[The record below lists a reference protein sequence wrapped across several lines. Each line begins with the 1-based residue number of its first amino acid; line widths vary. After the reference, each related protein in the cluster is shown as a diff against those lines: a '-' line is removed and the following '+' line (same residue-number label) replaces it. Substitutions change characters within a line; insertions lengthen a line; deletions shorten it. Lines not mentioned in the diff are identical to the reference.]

1 MAEEKKD
8 NKTFGSGKSFG
19 AGTSVPGSW
28 TSRVDWGKVASD
40 LKSVE
45 DLISGNTERQLRRK
59 EEAQELGFE
68 DRKSMRKGNKVA
80 KLEEEM
86 KGLSPDSKKYKR
98 LEKKVERK
106 KSKIEY
112 TEAEQKRR
120 EEEEEKKKQ
129 EGNTDSKKS
138 TDSEDNSTLNTNT
151 VDRDISV
158 SGRTDENKKKD
169 ATAVPMLDRGFFPLS
184 SKKNKSPM
192 KFGGG
197 DANFIANYRK
207 SSPKQVNYGDIRSQI
222 DAVADAY
229 KSQVEALAKKEL
241 EAYDINEAS
250 VEGFKGFGNGQN
262 MATEYFTAQKEE
274 LARLKNEAAKTSY
287 RGKRYKN
294 LKLKMQE
301 IEDNSINMNNRMK
314 ELQDAKLEWV
324 TANGYG
330 PEGNGISAYSNGSS
344 QEKKHYLNEIFSK
357 NAPVQMTDGQMIFTI
372 KDPTTGE
379 PKQMTLEQA
388 MEGVYK
394 IDERSRTA
402 LKNQR
407 DALRKSVKDNLSF
420 DEGAIKSDL
429 DYMLRDA
436 NDNQLMSWMYDDLN
450 GTGRSFIEDFAAANT
465 GLSEED
471 LNPSSDLWKKE
482 GFVDALREE
491 IKEYYLEMSRST
503 YNKYQ
508 VASNNKGIPSDPV
521 SNTFEEGFEQFLESN
536 TEQIK

>member
-8 NKTFGSGKSFG
+8 NKTFGSGGSFG

-40 LKSVE
+40 LKNVE
-45 DLISGNTERQLRRK
+45 DLIAGKTERQLRRK
-59 EEAQELGFE
+59 AEAQELGFE
-68 DRKSMRKGNKVA
+68 DRKEMRKAKRAGKKDLRENKKNQKDQLKEMQDKGYVDKDGNMTDAGKA
-80 KLEEEM
+80 EKERREQEDFENLMDEE
-86 KGLSPDSKKYKR
+86 
-98 LEKKVERK
+98 
-106 KSKIEY
+106 IA
-112 TEAEQKRR
+112 EAEK
-120 EEEEEKKKQ
+120 EEEED
-129 EGNTDSKKS
+129 DSPITFKS
-138 TDSEDNSTLNTNT
+138 Y
-151 VDRDISV
+151 
-158 SGRTDENKKKD
+158 
-169 ATAVPMLDRGFFPLS
+169 FPLLN
-184 SKKNKSPM
+184 KKSPM

-197 DANFIANYRK
+197 SASLIRGYRQ
-207 SSPKQVNYGDIRSQI
+207 SSPKQVNYGNIRSQV

-274 LARLKNEAAKTSY
+274 LARLKNEAAKTNY

-330 PEGNGISAYSNGSS
+330 PEGNGISTYSNGSS
-344 QEKKHYLNEIFSK
+344 KEKRHYLNEIFSK

-372 KDPTTGE
+372 KDPNTGE
-379 PKQMTLEQA
+379 PKQMTLDQA

-394 IDERSRTA
+394 IDERSRDA
-402 LKNQR
+402 LKKQR
-407 DALRKSVKDNLSF
+407 ESLRKSVKDNLSF
-420 DEGAIKSDL
+420 DEGAVESQL

-436 NDNQLMSWMYDDLN
+436 GDNQLMSWMYDDLN
-450 GTGRSFIEDFAAANT
+450 GTGRSFVEDFAAANT

-508 VASNNKGIPSDPV
+508 EASNNKGSYSEPT

-536 TEQIK
+536 TE

>member
-1 MAEEKKD
+1 MAEEKKED
-8 NKTFGSGKSFG
+8 KTFGSGESFG

-40 LKSVE
+40 LKNVE
-45 DLISGNTERQLRRK
+45 DLIAGKTERQLRRK
-59 EEAQELGFE
+59 EEAQELGFA
-68 DRKSMRKGNKVA
+68 DRKEMRKAKRAGKKALRKDKKDQKDQLKEMQDKGYVDKDGNMTDAGKA
-80 KLEEEM
+80 EKERREKEDFENLMEEEIDQAEENQDEEDD
-86 KGLSPDSKKYKR
+86 SPMTFKSYFP
-98 LEKKVERK
+98 LQNK
-106 KSKIEY
+106 KS
-112 TEAEQKRR
+112 
-120 EEEEEKKKQ
+120 
-129 EGNTDSKKS
+129 
-138 TDSEDNSTLNTNT
+138 
-151 VDRDISV
+151 
-158 SGRTDENKKKD
+158 
-169 ATAVPMLDRGFFPLS
+169 PLE
-184 SKKNKSPM
+184 
-192 KFGGG
+192 FGGG
-197 DANFIANYRK
+197 SASLIRSYK
-207 SSPKQVNYGDIRSQI
+207 QSSPKQVNYGNIRSQI

-330 PEGNGISAYSNGSS
+330 PEGNGISSYSNGSS
-344 QEKKHYLNEIFSK
+344 KENRHYLNEIFSK
-357 NAPVQMTDGQMIFTI
+357 NAPVQMTDGKMIFTI
-372 KDPTTGE
+372 KDPNTGE
-379 PKQMTLEQA
+379 AKQMTLDQA

-394 IDERSRTA
+394 IDERSREA

-508 VASNNKGIPSDPV
+508 AASNNKGIPSDPV
-521 SNTFEEGFEQFLESN
+521 GNTFEEGFEQFLESN
-536 TEQIK
+536 P

>member
-8 NKTFGSGKSFG
+8 NKTFGSGASFG
-19 AGTSVPGSW
+19 AGTSVSGSW

-40 LKSVE
+40 LKNVE
-45 DLISGNTERQLRRK
+45 DLIAGKTERQLRRK
-59 EEAQELGFE
+59 AEAQELGFE
-68 DRKSMRKGNKVA
+68 DRKEMRKAKRAGKKDLRENKKNEKDQLKEMQKKGYVDKDGNMTDAGKA
-80 KLEEEM
+80 EKERREQEDFENLMEEEI
-86 KGLSPDSKKYKR
+86 DQ
-98 LEKKVERK
+98 
-106 KSKIEY
+106 
-112 TEAEQKRR
+112 AEENQ
-120 EEEEEKKKQ
+120 EEEDDSPMTFKSYFPLL
-129 EGNTDSKKS
+129 SKKS
-138 TDSEDNSTLNTNT
+138 P
-151 VDRDISV
+151 I
-158 SGRTDENKKKD
+158 
-169 ATAVPMLDRGFFPLS
+169 
-184 SKKNKSPM
+184 

-197 DANFIANYRK
+197 SASFIRNYRQ
-207 SSPKQVNYGDIRSQI
+207 SSPKQVNYGDLRSQI

-274 LARLKNEAAKTSY
+274 LARLKNEAAKTNY

-344 QEKKHYLNEIFSK
+344 KEKRHYLNEIFSK
-357 NAPVQMTDGQMIFTI
+357 NAPVQMTDGKMIFTI
-372 KDPTTGE
+372 KDPNTGE

-394 IDERSRTA
+394 IDERSREA

-420 DEGAIKSDL
+420 DEGAVQSQL

-436 NDNQLMSWMYDDLN
+436 GDNQLMSWMYDDLN
-450 GTGRSFIEDFAAANT
+450 GTGRSFVEDFAAANT

-491 IKEYYLEMSRST
+491 IKEYYLEVSRST

-508 VASNNKGIPSDPV
+508 VASNNKGVPSDPV
-521 SNTFEEGFEQFLESN
+521 GNTFEEGFEQFLESN
-536 TEQIK
+536 PE

>member
-8 NKTFGSGKSFG
+8 KSFGSGASFG
-19 AGTSVPGSW
+19 AGTAVPGSW

-40 LKSVE
+40 LKNVE
-45 DLISGNTERQLRRK
+45 DLIAGKTERQLRRK
-59 EEAQELGFE
+59 AEAQEEGYE
-68 DRKSMRKGNKVA
+68 DRKSMRKGKKVA
-80 KLEEEM
+80 KVKEKMDALDPE
-86 KGLSPDSKKYKR
+86 SKKYKR
-98 LEKKVERK
+98 LEKKAERK
-106 KSKIEY
+106 ASKIEY
-112 TEAEQKRR
+112 TDAEQKRR

-129 EGNTDSKKS
+129 EESTGGEELEELEEEENQDEEDDSPLEFKS
-138 TDSEDNSTLNTNT
+138 Y
-151 VDRDISV
+151 
-158 SGRTDENKKKD
+158 
-169 ATAVPMLDRGFFPLS
+169 FPLH
-184 SKKNKSPM
+184 SKKSPM

-197 DANFIANYRK
+197 DAGFIANYRK
-207 SSPKQVNYGDIRSQI
+207 SSPKQVNYGNIRSQI

-274 LARLKNEAAKTSY
+274 LARLKNEAARTNY

-301 IEDNSINMNNRMK
+301 IEDDSINMNNRMK

-324 TANGYG
+324 NTNGYG
-330 PEGNGISAYSNGSS
+330 PDGNGISTYSNGSNK
-344 QEKKHYLNEIFSK
+344 ENKHYLNEIFSK
-357 NAPVQMTDGQMIFTI
+357 NAPVMMVDGNMVFTI
-372 KDPTTGE
+372 KDPSTGE
-379 PKQMTLEQA
+379 PKTMSLDEA

-394 IDERSRTA
+394 IDQRSKDA

-407 DALRKSVKDNLSF
+407 QELRKSVSDNLSF
-420 DEGAIKSDL
+420 DEGAIQSDL

-436 NDNQLMSWMYDDLN
+436 GDNQLMSWMYDDLN

-465 GLSEED
+465 GLSEDD
-471 LNPSSDLWKKE
+471 LNPSSELWKQE
-482 GFVDALREE
+482 GFVDDLKEE
-491 IKEYYLEMSRST
+491 IKEYYLEMSRGT

-508 VASNNKGIPSDPV
+508 KASNNKGSY
-521 SNTFEEGFEQFLESN
+521 SESSGENTFEKGFEQYVVE
-536 TEQIK
+536 

>member
-8 NKTFGSGKSFG
+8 KSFGGGTSFG
-19 AGTSVPGSW
+19 AGTAVPGSW

-40 LKSVE
+40 LKNVE
-45 DLISGNTERQLRRK
+45 DLIAGKTERQLRRK
-59 EEAQELGFE
+59 AEAQELGFE
-68 DRKSMRKGNKVA
+68 DRKEMRQANRA
-80 KLEEEM
+80 
-86 KGLSPDSKKYKR
+86 
-98 LEKKVERK
+98 ERK
-106 KSKIEY
+106 AEK
-112 TEAEQKRR
+112 EA
-120 EEEEEKKKQ
+120 KKDNLKKD
-129 EGNTDSKKS
+129 ENTDK
-138 TDSEDNSTLNTNT
+138 EDNSTFNTNT
-151 VDRDISV
+151 IDRSLSV
-158 SGRTDENKKKD
+158 SGRTDESQGQKEDDNS
-169 ATAVPMLDRGFFPLS
+169 AAPMLDRGFFPLS

-197 DANFIANYRK
+197 DAGFIANYRK

-274 LARLKNEAAKTSY
+274 LARLKNEAARTNY

-324 TANGYG
+324 NTNGYG
-330 PEGNGISAYSNGSS
+330 PDGNGISTYSNGSNK
-344 QEKKHYLNEIFSK
+344 ENKHYLNEIFSK
-357 NAPVQMTDGQMIFTI
+357 NAPVMMVDGNMVFTI
-372 KDPTTGE
+372 KDPSTGE
-379 PKQMTLEQA
+379 PKTMSLDEA

-394 IDERSRTA
+394 IDQRSKDA

-407 DALRKSVKDNLSF
+407 QELRKSVSDNLSF
-420 DEGAIKSDL
+420 DEGAIQSDL

-436 NDNQLMSWMYDDLN
+436 GDNQLMSWIHDDLN
-450 GTGRSFIEDFAAANT
+450 GTGRSFIEDFSAANT
-465 GLSEED
+465 GLSEDD
-471 LNPSSDLWKKE
+471 LNPSSDLWKQE
-482 GFVDALREE
+482 GFVDDLKEE
-491 IKEYYLEMSRST
+491 IKEYYLEMSRGT

-508 VASNNKGIPSDPV
+508 KASNNKGSY
-521 SNTFEEGFEQFLESN
+521 SESSGENTFEKGFEQYVVE
-536 TEQIK
+536 

>member
-8 NKTFGSGKSFG
+8 KSFGGGTSFG
-19 AGTSVPGSW
+19 AGTAVAGSW

-40 LKSVE
+40 LKNVE
-45 DLISGNTERQLRRK
+45 NLIAGKTERQLRRK
-59 EEAQELGFE
+59 EEAQELGFA
-68 DRKSMRKGNKVA
+68 DRKEMRQAKRAGKKALRKDKKDQKDFLKEMQKKGYVDKDGNMTDAGKA
-80 KLEEEM
+80 EKERREQEDFENLMDQETAWAEEDKEIS
-86 KGLSPDSKKYKR
+86 GYDAVEDNGSPATFKSYFPLHSKK
-98 LEKKVERK
+98 
-106 KSKIEY
+106 
-112 TEAEQKRR
+112 A
-120 EEEEEKKKQ
+120 
-129 EGNTDSKKS
+129 
-138 TDSEDNSTLNTNT
+138 
-151 VDRDISV
+151 
-158 SGRTDENKKKD
+158 
-169 ATAVPMLDRGFFPLS
+169 
-184 SKKNKSPM
+184 PM

-197 DANFIANYRK
+197 DAGFIANYRK

-274 LARLKNEAAKTSY
+274 LARLKNEAAKTNY

-324 TANGYG
+324 NTNGYG
-330 PEGNGISAYSNGSS
+330 PEGNGISTYSNGSNK
-344 QEKKHYLNEIFSK
+344 ENKHYLNEIFSK
-357 NAPVQMTDGQMIFTI
+357 NAPVMMVDGKMVFAV
-372 KDPTTGE
+372 KDPSTGE
-379 PKQMTLEQA
+379 SKTMSLDDA

-394 IDERSRTA
+394 IDQRSKDA
-402 LKNQR
+402 LKDQR
-407 DALRKSVKDNLSF
+407 DSLRKSVKDNLSF

-436 NDNQLMSWMYDDLN
+436 SDNQLMSWMYDDLN

-465 GLSEED
+465 GLSEDD
-471 LNPSSDLWKKE
+471 LNPSSELWKKE
-482 GFVDALREE
+482 GFVDVLKEE
-491 IKEYYLEMSRST
+491 IKEYYLEMSRGT

-508 VASNNKGIPSDPV
+508 EASNNKGSYSEPEAE
-521 SNTFEEGFEQFLESN
+521 NTFEEGFEQFLESN
-536 TEQIK
+536 PE

>member
-19 AGTSVPGSW
+19 AGASVPGSW

-40 LKSVE
+40 LKNVE

-59 EEAQELGFE
+59 EEAQELGFA
-68 DRKSMRKGNKVA
+68 DRKEMRQAKRADKKALRKDKKAQKDQLKEMQDKGYADKDGNLTDAGKA
-80 KLEEEM
+80 
-86 KGLSPDSKKYKR
+86 
-98 LEKKVERK
+98 EKERRDQEFSEK
-106 KSKIEY
+106 
-112 TEAEQKRR
+112 QWDQM
-120 EEEEEKKKQ
+120 EEEEIDQAEENQ
-129 EGNTDSKKS
+129 YEENDSPATFKS
-138 TDSEDNSTLNTNT
+138 Y
-151 VDRDISV
+151 
-158 SGRTDENKKKD
+158 
-169 ATAVPMLDRGFFPLS
+169 FPLH
-184 SKKNKSPM
+184 SKKSPM

-197 DANFIANYRK
+197 DAGFIANYRK

-229 KSQVEALAKKEL
+229 KSQVEVLAKKEL

-250 VEGFKGFGNGQN
+250 AEGFKGFGNGQN

-274 LARLKNEAAKTSY
+274 LARLKNEAAKTRY
-287 RGKRYKN
+287 GGKRYKN

-330 PEGNGISAYSNGSS
+330 PEGNGISTYSNGSS

-357 NAPVQMTDGQMIFTI
+357 NAPVQMIDGQMTFTI

-388 MEGVYK
+388 TEGVYK

-420 DEGAIKSDL
+420 DEGAIQSDL

-508 VASNNKGIPSDPV
+508 VASNNKGIPSNPV
-521 SNTFEEGFEQFLESN
+521 GNTFEEGFEQFLESN
-536 TEQIK
+536 TE

>member
-8 NKTFGSGKSFG
+8 KSFGGGNSFG
-19 AGTSVPGSW
+19 AGTAVAGSW

-40 LKSVE
+40 LKNVE
-45 DLISGNTERQLRRK
+45 DLIAGKTDRQLRRK
-59 EEAQELGFE
+59 EEAQELGFA
-68 DRKSMRKGNKVA
+68 DRKEMRQA
-80 KLEEEM
+80 KRADKKADELEEVY
-86 KGLSPDSKKYKR
+86 KVKKAER
-98 LEKKVERK
+98 EAQEEKLK
-106 KSKIEY
+106 KDENTTRETLDDVSISE
-112 TEAEQKRR
+112 EDQAAMEEP
-120 EEEEEKKKQ
+120 EEE
-129 EGNTDSKKS
+129 DSAFPFKS
-138 TDSEDNSTLNTNT
+138 Y
-151 VDRDISV
+151 
-158 SGRTDENKKKD
+158 
-169 ATAVPMLDRGFFPLS
+169 FPLQ
-184 SKKNKSPM
+184 SKKSPM

-197 DANFIANYRK
+197 DAGFIANYRK

-274 LARLKNEAAKTSY
+274 LARLKNEAARTNY

-301 IEDNSINMNNRMK
+301 IEDDSINMNNRMK

-324 TANGYG
+324 NTNGYG
-330 PEGNGISAYSNGSS
+330 PDGNGISTYSNGSNK
-344 QEKKHYLNEIFSK
+344 ENKHYLNEIFSK
-357 NAPVQMTDGQMIFTI
+357 NAPVMMVDGKMVFTI
-372 KDPTTGE
+372 KDPSTGE
-379 PKQMTLEQA
+379 SKTMSLDDA

-394 IDERSRTA
+394 IDQRSKDA

-407 DALRKSVKDNLSF
+407 QELRKSVSDNLSF
-420 DEGAIKSDL
+420 DEGTIKSDL

-436 NDNQLMSWMYDDLN
+436 GDNQLMSWMYDDLN

-465 GLSEED
+465 GLKEAD
-471 LNPSSDLWKKE
+471 LNPSSDLWKQK
-482 GFVDALREE
+482 GFVDVLKEE
-491 IKEYYLEMSRST
+491 IKEYYLEMSRGT

-508 VASNNKGIPSDPV
+508 EASNNKGNYSEPEAE
-521 SNTFEEGFEQFLESN
+521 NTFNEGFEQFLEPN
-536 TEQIK
+536 PE

>member
-8 NKTFGSGKSFG
+8 NKTFGSGGSFG

-45 DLISGNTERQLRRK
+45 DLIAGNTERQLRRK
-59 EEAQELGFE
+59 AEAQEEGYE
-68 DRKSMRKGNKVA
+68 DRKSMRKGKKVA
-80 KLEEEM
+80 KLEE
-86 KGLSPDSKKYKR
+86 KKKALNSNSKEYKR
-98 LEKKVERK
+98 LEKKAKRK
-106 KSKIEY
+106 ASKIDYLED
-112 TEAEQKRR
+112 AEV
-120 EEEEEKKKQ
+120 EENTTQTTTGGNE
-129 EGNTDSKKS
+129 NTDN
-138 TDSEDNSTLNTNT
+138 EDNFTFNTNT
-151 VDRDISV
+151 VNRSLSPHV
-158 SGRTDENKKKD
+158 KPG
-169 ATAVPMLDRGFFPLS
+169 APMLDRGFFPLS

-197 DANFIANYRK
+197 SASLIRSYRQ
-207 SSPKQVNYGDIRSQI
+207 SSPRQVNYGNIRSQI

-330 PEGNGISAYSNGSS
+330 PEGNGISTYSNGSS
-344 QEKKHYLNEIFSK
+344 QENKHYLNEIFSK

-372 KDPTTGE
+372 KDPNTGE

-394 IDERSRTA
+394 IDERSRDA
-402 LKNQR
+402 LKKQR
-407 DALRKSVKDNLSF
+407 ESLRKSVKDNLSF

-436 NDNQLMSWMYDDLN
+436 GDNQLMSWMYDDLN
-450 GTGRSFIEDFAAANT
+450 GTGRSFVEDFAAANT

-482 GFVDALREE
+482 GFVDALKEE

-508 VASNNKGIPSDPV
+508 EASNNKGSYSEPT

-536 TEQIK
+536 SE